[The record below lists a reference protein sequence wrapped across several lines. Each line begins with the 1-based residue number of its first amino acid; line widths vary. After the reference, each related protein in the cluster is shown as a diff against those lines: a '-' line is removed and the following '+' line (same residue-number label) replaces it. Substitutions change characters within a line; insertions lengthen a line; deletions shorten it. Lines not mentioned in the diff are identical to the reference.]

1 MIEET
6 KSSSSKNKDKQ
17 VVVSGS
23 TVQRRMKR
31 QKRVFN
37 DINRNDPRKKK
48 SQEKESD
55 ALTNC
60 E

>member
-6 KSSSSKNKDKQ
+6 KSSSSKNKDK

-48 SQEKESD
+48 VKKKN
-55 ALTNC
+55 LMP
-60 E
+60 